1 MLTRERSTQ
10 LDELLRLTVAA
21 LDIPAE
27 IRAAAVAEYEAVAA
41 WLRDSWPGVAGEI
54 YPQGSIRLGTIVTPV
69 TDGCDYDIDLVCR
82 LWLTKDVSK
91 RELKRIVGAALR
103 DYIATRPP
111 GSIRLKEG
119 KRCWTLIYPGQR
131 FHMDILPAIPNDEIK
146 DSRDAIWLTDRQL
159 VRWQPSNPIGYA
171 NWFKGRMTAETRRL
185 LLAEAAV
192 RGIDVEQVPPDSV
205 KTALQQTVQAL
216 KRHRNLHFEDDPEL
230 APASIILT
238 TLAAQAYTDGAS
250 VFDVLTEVTALMP
263 EFVERHDGAYVVA
276 NPVLPEENFADRW
289 RSMPQR
295 AEAFFDWV
303 EAAHADFVG
312 LGDRL
317 GLDHLLEGLGAN
329 LGLEPAARAARGYG
343 ARMRDRQRAGRLT
356 TSPAGLLAATPL
368 IGALGT
374 RAPTHPNP
382 RHTFHGAAR
391 RPPR

>member
-1 MLTRERSTQ
+1 MLTRERSGH

-41 WLRDSWPGVAGEI
+41 WLRESWPGVAGEI
-54 YPQGSIRLGTIVTPV
+54 YPQGSIRLGTIVTPI
-69 TDGCDYDIDLVCR
+69 TEGCDYDVDLVCR

-91 RELKRIVGAALR
+91 SELKRIVGAALR
-103 DYIATRPP
+103 DYIATRAP

-131 FHMDILPAIPNDEIK
+131 FHMDVLPAIPNDEAE
-146 DSRDAIWLTDRQL
+146 DSPDAIWLTDRQL

-171 NWFKGRMTAETRRL
+171 DWFKGRMTAETRRL
-185 LLAEAAV
+185 LLAEAAI

-216 KRHRNLHFEDDPEL
+216 KRHRDLHFEDDPTL

-238 TLAAQAYTDGAS
+238 TLAAQAYTGGAS
-250 VFDVLTEVTALMP
+250 VFEVLTEVTALMP
-263 EFVERHDGAYVVA
+263 ELIERDDGVYIVA

-289 RSMPQR
+289 RSRPQR
-295 AEAFFDWV
+295 AEAFFDWAQ
-303 EAAHADFVG
+303 AAHTEFVG

-329 LGLEPAARAARGYG
+329 LGSEPAGRAARGYG
-343 ARMRDRQRAGRLT
+343 TWIRDRQRTGRLT
-356 TSPAGLLAATPL
+356 TSPAGLLTPAPL
-368 IGALGT
+368 TGALGT
-374 RAPTHPNP
+374 LAPARPNP
-382 RHTFHGAAR
+382 RHTFHGEAP